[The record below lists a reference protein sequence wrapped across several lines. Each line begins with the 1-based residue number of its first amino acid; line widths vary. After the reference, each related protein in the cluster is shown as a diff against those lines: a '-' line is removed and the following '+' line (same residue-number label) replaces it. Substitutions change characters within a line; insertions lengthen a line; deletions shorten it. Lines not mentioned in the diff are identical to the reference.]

1 MKLTTLLSTI
11 TSLALM
17 LVAQAADFGS
27 VPDPYT
33 GNWSGTLVTPEKT
46 QPLHATIIAYK
57 DSFEVTFRSEPN
69 PRAEAIIILN
79 GKVSQNK
86 LVLEPAQNTVAAEA
100 TARQTGDVSTK
111 SPVWQGQVEG
121 VELKGTV
128 AGREK
133 GTFSLR
139 KVPFTPSPT
148 VGQKAPPGSTV
159 LFDGNQLTAWES
171 KQAPADPIQ
180 WVVTEAKTLEV
191 VSQRD
196 GKKSKQDLKT
206 KELYGDYRLHVEF
219 KLAYKPEATGQG
231 RSNSGVIHHGV
242 YETQILDSFGLYGR
256 DNECGG
262 IYKTREPDSNAGYP
276 AGLWQTYDFEVK
288 APRFDAQGNKTSDA
302 RMTVRLNGI
311 VVHQDVAVP
320 KPTAGGKESARGP
333 IVLQDHGNPV
343 QFRNI
348 WVVKLD

>member
-1 MKLTTLLSTI
+1 
-11 TSLALM
+11 
-17 LVAQAADFGS
+17 
-27 VPDPYT
+27 
-33 GNWSGTLVTPEKT
+33 
-46 QPLHATIIAYK
+46 
-57 DSFEVTFRSEPN
+57 
-69 PRAEAIIILN
+69 
-79 GKVSQNK
+79 
-86 LVLEPAQNTVAAEA
+86 
-100 TARQTGDVSTK
+100 VSTK

>member
-1 MKLTTLLSTI
+1 
-11 TSLALM
+11 
-17 LVAQAADFGS
+17 
-27 VPDPYT
+27 
-33 GNWSGTLVTPEKT
+33 
-46 QPLHATIIAYK
+46 
-57 DSFEVTFRSEPN
+57 
-69 PRAEAIIILN
+69 
-79 GKVSQNK
+79 
-86 LVLEPAQNTVAAEA
+86 
-100 TARQTGDVSTK
+100 
-111 SPVWQGQVEG
+111 
-121 VELKGTV
+121 
-128 AGREK
+128 
-133 GTFSLR
+133 
-139 KVPFTPSPT
+139 
-148 VGQKAPPGSTV
+148 
-159 LFDGNQLTAWES
+159 LTAWES

-320 KPTAGGKESARGP
+320 KPTAGGKESAWGP